1 MSILINIA
9 ALLVTLGILVTIH
22 EYGHFWVARRC
33 GVKVLRFSIGF
44 GKPLFGW
51 YGRDGTHFVVAAIP
65 LGGYVQML
73 DERERPVADDEK
85 HLAFNRKPIGQR
97 IAVVLAGPLA
107 NFLFAIFV
115 YWFMF
120 VSGTT
125 SVVPVVGSVAA
136 GSPAEQAGLGPDV
149 EIIAVDGEPTRSWD
163 EISLQLIRR
172 LGETGDIRF
181 RVSPFGS
188 LQQQEVRVPI
198 DAWLVGEEEPDPIG
212 ALGIRRW
219 RPELPPLLGT
229 LDEQGR
235 AFAAGLQSGDLV
247 VSAAGEPVADW
258 MAWVEFVRARPEQV
272 IPVTVRRDGALLEIE
287 LTPARR
293 TLEDGRVIGFIGA
306 GVQQPEWPA
315 ERLRELRYGP
325 VEGVGRAVEKTWQM
339 STMTLGALWKM
350 VEGLVSVKNLSG
362 PVTIARIAGAT
373 ASSGLESFLSFL
385 AYLSVSLGVLNIL
398 PIPVLDGGH
407 LMYYL
412 IELLRGRPVSQQ
424 AQWVGTQVGLF
435 LIVGIML
442 LAFINDLGR
451 L

>member
-1 MSILINIA
+1 MNILISIA
-9 ALLVTLGILVTIH
+9 ALIVTLGILVTIH

-51 YGRDGTHFVVAAIP
+51 YGKDGTHFVVAAIP

-73 DERERPVADDEK
+73 DERERPVAEEEK

-107 NFLFAIFV
+107 NFLFAIAA

-125 SVVPVVGSVAA
+125 SVVPVVGAVSE
-136 GSPAEQAGLGPDV
+136 GSPAAQSGLLPDV
-149 EIIAVDGEPTRSWD
+149 EILAVDGAQTRSWD
-163 EISLQLIRR
+163 AINLQLIRR
-172 LGETGDIRF
+172 LGETGDIHF

-188 LQQQEVRVPI
+188 QQQRDVHVPI
-198 DAWLVGEEEPDPIG
+198 ERWLVGEEEPDPIG

-235 AFAAGLQSGDLV
+235 AFAAGLQPGDLV
-247 VSAAGEPVADW
+247 VSADGEQIRDW
-258 MAWVEFVRARPEQV
+258 MHWVEFVRTRPEQTFR
-272 IPVTVRRDGALLEIE
+272 VTVRRAGALRELS

-293 TLEDGRVIGFIGA
+293 VLDDGRAIGFIGA

-315 ERLRELRYGP
+315 EYLREIRYGP
-325 VEGVGRAVEKTWQM
+325 LEGVGRAVEKTWQM

-373 ASSGLESFLSFL
+373 ATSGLESFLSFL